1 MGYSEKAISQALE
14 HKINQVNEMNC
25 ISDNDVD
32 FISSIYIFTMKVLI
46 TVIQNSKITAKIAT
60 ILF

>member
-1 MGYSEKAISQALE
+1 
-14 HKINQVNEMNC
+14 MNC

-32 FISSIYIFTMKVLI
+32 FISSILDFYNENLI
-46 TVIQNSKITAKIAT
+46 TVIQISVHTAKIAT